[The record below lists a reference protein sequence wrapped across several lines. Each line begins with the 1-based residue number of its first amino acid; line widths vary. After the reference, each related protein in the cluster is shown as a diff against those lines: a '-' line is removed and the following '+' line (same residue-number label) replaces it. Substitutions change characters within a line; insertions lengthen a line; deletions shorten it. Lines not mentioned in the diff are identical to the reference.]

1 MFSKK
6 RYNQIIYFFIEHII
20 LCFII
25 FSDRTYFMKFLY
37 SFLLAFITILTL
49 SFSVVFAE
57 DLKFDLDAGEQVFS
71 QNCIGCHAGG
81 NNLVNPAKTLS
92 LSDLHDND
100 KDSVE
105 AIVYQVTN
113 GASGMPV
120 FSGRLSDEDIFNVAN
135 FVFNQAK
142 NNSW

>member
-1 MFSKK
+1 M
-6 RYNQIIYFFIEHII
+6 RLFF
-20 LCFII
+20 
-25 FSDRTYFMKFLY
+25 
-37 SFLLAFITILTL
+37 SFLL
-49 SFSVVFAE
+49 SFFSMLAISSNLVFAQE
-57 DLKFDLDAGEQVFS
+57 VKVDLDAGEQVFS

-92 LSDLHDND
+92 LADLHENE

-113 GASGMPV
+113 GAAGMPV
-120 FSGRLSDEDIFNVAN
+120 FSGRLSEEEILNVAN
-135 FVFNQAK
+135 FVFSQAK